1 MQKSEK
7 IVLLG
12 YMASGKS
19 SLGKALAENLDCRFI
34 DLDDYIAKKEQLS
47 ITDLFDKKG
56 EASFRKK
63 EKKYLKKLIR
73 KDKSFVLALG
83 GGTPEIK
90 GVMKLINKYCIS
102 FYLNANTQTLYNR
115 LAPKTVE
122 RPLLTHISEDF
133 LKEYID
139 MHLGKRKKYY
149 EKANFEVAVD
159 DLNVEEIVVKIIS
172 KLKNI

>member
-19 SLGKALAENLDCRFI
+19 SLGEALAESLDCRFI
-34 DLDDYIAKKEQLS
+34 DLDDYIAKKQKMS
-47 ITDLFDKKG
+47 ITELFDRKG

-63 EKKYLKKLIR
+63 ELKYLKKLIR

-122 RPLLTHISEDF
+122 RPLLTNISEDF

-139 MHLGKRKKYY
+139 MHLGKRKKHY
-149 EKANFEVAVD
+149 EKANYELAVD
-159 DLNVEEIVVKIIS
+159 DLSVTEIVAKIVLELE
-172 KLKNI
+172 KE